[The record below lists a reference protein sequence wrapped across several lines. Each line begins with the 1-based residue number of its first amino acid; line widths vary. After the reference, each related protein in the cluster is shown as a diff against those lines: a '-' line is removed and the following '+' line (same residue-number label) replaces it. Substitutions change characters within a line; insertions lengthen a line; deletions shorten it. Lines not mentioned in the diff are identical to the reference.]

1 MVLLARHEES
11 IKARLWFAFQY
22 TFPINLI
29 QSFTSLESLWTS
41 SSSLCQKLSKVFWFS
56 KPWKLVLFILFISS
70 PFAKK
75 NSPRTNRLNSFC
87 VSLLPFPKE
96 RRTNRLNSFVSPF
109 SLVKEFFSSWMY
121 NLQIVARSPLSFLQK
136 RKSNAVKTWMK
147 S

>member
-1 MVLLARHEES
+1 MALLTRHEES
-11 IKARLWFAFQY
+11 IKARLCFAFS
-22 TFPINLI
+22 INLSI
-29 QSFTSLESLWTS
+29 NPIYSLQSFTSLESLWTS

-56 KPWKLVLFILFISS
+56 KPWKLMLFIFSFSS

-109 SLVKEFFSSWMY
+109 SLVKEFKMTLSENSFDSS
-121 NLQIVARSPLSFLQK
+121 LSLIQK
-136 RKSNAVKTWMK
+136 CSKD
-147 S
+147 